1 MKKHLS
7 TIILIVIFLVGL
19 SLLLYPSF
27 SDWWNSFHQSRA
39 VATYVESMTSM
50 GNEEYE
56 RMLKEAEEYNT
67 KLAKQERLRLRLTEE
82 EKAEYNSL
90 MDVSGTGIMGY
101 VDIPEIHVKLPIYH
115 GTDDAV
121 LQIAIGHIEGTSLPV
136 GGVSTHTVISGHRGL
151 PSSRLFT
158 DLDRLVLGDTF
169 TLNVMDK
176 VLTYEVDQ
184 IRIVLPEEVDELSI
198 TQGMDYCTLLTCTP
212 YGINSHRLLV
222 RGKRVMTK
230 FVANVRV
237 KADALQIS
245 TTVVAI
251 FIAVPLLLILTIVI
265 MISSGVRRRRKRN
278 NKLALNEV
286 M

>member
-184 IRIVLPEEVDELSI
+184 IRIVLPEEVDELAI
-198 TQGMDYCTLLTCTP
+198 TEGMDYCTLLTCTP

-251 FIAVPLLLILTIVI
+251 FIAVPLLLILTIAI
-265 MISSGVRRRRKRN
+265 MISSGIRRRRKRN

>member
-67 KLAKQERLRLRLTEE
+67 KLAKQERLRLRLSEE

-101 VDIPEIHVKLPIYH
+101 VDIPEIHVKLPI
-115 GTDDAV
+115 
-121 LQIAIGHIEGTSLPV
+121 
-136 GGVSTHTVISGHRGL
+136 
-151 PSSRLFT
+151 
-158 DLDRLVLGDTF
+158 
-169 TLNVMDK
+169 
-176 VLTYEVDQ
+176 
-184 IRIVLPEEVDELSI
+184 
-198 TQGMDYCTLLTCTP
+198 
-212 YGINSHRLLV
+212 
-222 RGKRVMTK
+222 
-230 FVANVRV
+230 
-237 KADALQIS
+237 
-245 TTVVAI
+245 
-251 FIAVPLLLILTIVI
+251 
-265 MISSGVRRRRKRN
+265 
-278 NKLALNEV
+278 
-286 M
+286 